1 MGLTKLTTDEVIRDD
16 ETHLQNKG
24 LMVRMPL
31 MRTFGPFNATNKHP
45 GRLRNQL
52 YEPLEVH

>member
-24 LMVRMPL
+24 SMVRMPL
-31 MRTFGPFNATNKHP
+31 MRTFGPFNAANKYF
-45 GRLRNQL
+45 GRL
-52 YEPLEVH
+52 